1 MVESSDGF
9 IRLNACGFHI
19 LVLNY
24 FETDFMKLFYSE
36 YIKDYSSYT
45 FSYVPY
51 AVYRAREEMSEIYDA
66 GFLPYTGNVDLD
78 HYLYYKARSVRID
91 LATFEPGSENRRV
104 QRKFEN
110 LNVEVNW
117 VPVTEFDRE
126 DEGFVSFCSDYSRQR
141 FKGGE
146 MEADRLEYIL
156 GSPFLTDIVVYNIE
170 GKRAGYVFVGQ
181 NEDLVHYWYSFYELE
196 DFQDLPL
203 GKFMMLDMIRQSKET
218 GRKHCYLGTCY
229 GAHSLYKVRDFKGVE
244 YSEGSRWSSDVKRL
258 KEWTK
263 SDDEPLASDRFKQL
277 SPEDANAYVDSLI
290 NQEGS

>member
-244 YSEGSRWSSDVKRL
+244 YSEGSRWSWDVKRL

>member
-156 GSPFLTDIVVYNIE
+156 GSPFLTDIVVYTIE

-244 YSEGSRWSSDVKRL
+244 YSEGSIWSADVKRL

>member
-1 MVESSDGF
+1 MESSDGF

-156 GSPFLTDIVVYNIE
+156 GSPFLTDIVVYTIE

>member
-244 YSEGSRWSSDVKRL
+244 YSEGSRWSADVKRL